1 MGVLTIDFNH
11 RPADT
16 SCSLVDQS
24 ITVLEHSSLR
34 RTVWP
39 IACAKVIRDLAE
51 RMRNGLSADSE
62 HFERNEADRRQ
73 LRAEHLFAASVFDN
87 SQQRNSANP
96 TIDGEP
102 DEPSLSSL
110 WPGAD
115 ANDLFPGFDIPFW
128 LGDDQYTDTYFNT
141 WS

>member
-1 MGVLTIDFNH
+1 MDCNLQLTDSS
-11 RPADT
+11 R
-16 SCSLVDQS
+16 SLVDQS
-24 ITVLEHSSLR
+24 IVVLEHLSLR

-51 RMRNGLSADSE
+51 RMRNGLSADGE
-62 HFERNEADRRQ
+62 HFGRNEVDSGQ
-73 LRAEHLFAASVFDN
+73 LRAEHLFAGSVFDN
-87 SQQRNSANP
+87 PQQRAP
-96 TIDGEP
+96 IDGLR
-102 DEPSLSSL
+102 DYPSLSSL

-115 ANDLFPGFDIPFW
+115 ATDLFPGFDIPFW